1 MAEAVRHDKT
11 ARQLRLLSD
20 ALDSGRLGPVRRLI
34 NTLAPAE
41 IGNLLESLP
50 PAKRVVVW
58 GLVDPEDDGEVL
70 VHVGDEVRESLLADM
85 DADEIIAAVEDLDI
99 DDLADLVEDLPDT
112 VIDEVL
118 KSMDRENRERLEQVL
133 SYPEDTAGRL
143 MNPDVVTVR
152 ADVNVDV
159 VLRYLRLR
167 GELPDHT
174 DHLFVV
180 SRRHQYL
187 GRLSLASL
195 VTHEDSTPINRLIDD
210 EQPAIDVEE
219 SAEEVARQF
228 SDHDWVSAPVV
239 DDNNIL
245 LGRIT
250 IDDVVDIIRE
260 QAEHQ
265 ALGAA
270 GLDEDEDLF
279 SPVKRAVRGRVVW
292 LGINLCTAFLAAT
305 VIGQY
310 ELTLQK
316 IVALAVLMPIVA
328 GIGGNAAVQVLT
340 LMVRGLA
347 LGQVGPSNA
356 KILLWKEIRVAL
368 INGILIGGIVG
379 VIAYFWFRS
388 PLLSLVITMALIIN
402 FCAAATAGV
411 LLPLLL
417 KRMNIDPAVAGTV
430 VVTAVTD
437 VMGFFSFLGLA
448 TLILMHLGRCYA
460 TPGQGG
466 RLERRARLW
475 LHRTA
480 ANLGGRWQDLLPHPR
495 LPAARPATGAR
506 RTGQVHCPPPGRRA
520 LARHTGDAGCTAIT
534 ELKTPCT
541 KTSKASQSLHR
552 SQRSDAYGAGAGLRR
567 AAGTGDSTR
576 ATPV

>member
-20 ALDSGRLGPVRRLI
+20 ALDSGRLGPVRRLV

-50 PAKRVVVW
+50 PGKREIVW

-70 VHVGDEVRESLLADM
+70 VHVGEEVRESLLADM
-85 DADEIIAAVEDLDI
+85 DPDEIIAAVEDLDI

-133 SYPEDTAGRL
+133 SYPEDSAGRL

-187 GRLSLASL
+187 GRLSLAAL
-195 VTHEDSTPINRLIDD
+195 VTHEDNTPINRLIDD
-210 EQPAIDVEE
+210 EQPAIDVGE
-219 SAEEVARQF
+219 SADEVARQF

-250 IDDVVDIIRE
+250 IDDVVDIIRS

-270 GLDEDEDLF
+270 GLDEEEDLF
-279 SPVKRAVRGRVVW
+279 SPIKRAVRGRVVW
-292 LGINLCTAFLAAT
+292 LGINLCTAFLAAS
-305 VIGQY
+305 VIGQF

-316 IVALAVLMPIVA
+316 VVALAVLMPIVA
-328 GIGGNAAVQVLT
+328 GVGGNAAVQVLT
-340 LMVRGLA
+340 LMVRGIA
-347 LGQVGPSNA
+347 LGQVGQSNA
-356 KILLWKEIRVAL
+356 RILLWKESRGAL
-368 INGILIGGIVG
+368 INGTLIGTVVGI
-379 VIAYFWFRS
+379 IAYLWFHS
-388 PLLSLVITMALIIN
+388 FLLSLVITMALIIN
-402 FCAAATAGV
+402 FCAAALAGV

-417 KRMNIDPAVAGTV
+417 KRMNVDPAVAGTV

-448 TLILMHLGRCYA
+448 SLIL
-460 TPGQGG
+460 
-466 RLERRARLW
+466 
-475 LHRTA
+475 LH
-480 ANLGGRWQDLLPHPR
+480 
-495 LPAARPATGAR
+495 
-506 RTGQVHCPPPGRRA
+506 
-520 LARHTGDAGCTAIT
+520 
-534 ELKTPCT
+534 
-541 KTSKASQSLHR
+541 
-552 SQRSDAYGAGAGLRR
+552 
-567 AAGTGDSTR
+567 
-576 ATPV
+576 

>member
-20 ALDSGRLGPVRRLI
+20 ALDSGRLGPVKRLI

-50 PAKRVVVW
+50 PGKREVVW
-58 GLVDPEDDGEVL
+58 GLVDAEDDGEVL
-70 VHVGDEVRESLLADM
+70 LHVGEEVRESLLAEM
-85 DADEIIAAVEDLDI
+85 DTDEIVAAVEDLDI

-133 SYPEDTAGRL
+133 SYAEDTAGRL

-187 GRLSLASL
+187 GRVSLASL
-195 VTHEDSTPINRLIDD
+195 VTHEDTTPINRLIDD
-210 EQPAIDVEE
+210 EQPAIDVNE
-219 SAEEVARQF
+219 SDQEVARQF

-239 DDNNIL
+239 DENNIL

-250 IDDVVDIIRE
+250 IDDVVDIIRA

-270 GLDEDEDLF
+270 GLDEEEDLF
-279 SPVKRAVRGRVVW
+279 SPIKRAVRGRIVW
-292 LGINLCTAFLAAT
+292 LGINLATAFLAAT
-305 VIGQY
+305 VIGQF
-310 ELTLQK
+310 EMTLEK
-316 IVALAVLMPIVA
+316 VVALAILMPIVA

-347 LGQVGPSNA
+347 LGQVGASNA
-356 KILLWKEIRVAL
+356 RILLWKEIRVAL
-368 INGILIGGIVG
+368 INGVLIGGLVG
-379 VIAYFWFRS
+379 LIAWVWFGS
-388 PLLSLVITMALIIN
+388 PLLMLVIALALVIN
-402 FCAAATAGV
+402 FCAAALAGV

-417 KRMNIDPAVAGTV
+417 KRLNVDPAVAGTV

-437 VMGFFSFLGLA
+437 VIGFFSFLGLA
-448 TLILMHLGRCYA
+448 TLILIR
-460 TPGQGG
+460 
-466 RLERRARLW
+466 
-475 LHRTA
+475 
-480 ANLGGRWQDLLPHPR
+480 
-495 LPAARPATGAR
+495 
-506 RTGQVHCPPPGRRA
+506 
-520 LARHTGDAGCTAIT
+520 
-534 ELKTPCT
+534 
-541 KTSKASQSLHR
+541 
-552 SQRSDAYGAGAGLRR
+552 
-567 AAGTGDSTR
+567 
-576 ATPV
+576 

>member
-20 ALDSGRLGPVRRLI
+20 ALDSGRLGPVRRLV

-50 PAKRVVVW
+50 PGKREIVW

-70 VHVGDEVRESLLADM
+70 VHVGEEVRESLLADM
-85 DADEIIAAVEDLDI
+85 DPDEIIAAVEDLDI

-133 SYPEDTAGRL
+133 SYPEDSAGRL

-187 GRLSLASL
+187 GRLSLAAL
-195 VTHEDSTPINRLIDD
+195 VTHEDNTPINRLIDD
-210 EQPAIDVEE
+210 EQPAIDVGE
-219 SAEEVARQF
+219 SADEVARQF

-239 DDNNIL
+239 DDSNIL

-250 IDDVVDIIRE
+250 IDDVVDIIRS

-270 GLDEDEDLF
+270 GLDEEEDLF
-279 SPVKRAVRGRVVW
+279 SPIKRAVRGRVVW
-292 LGINLCTAFLAAT
+292 LGINLCTAFLAAS
-305 VIGQY
+305 VIGQF

-316 IVALAVLMPIVA
+316 VVALAVLMPIVA
-328 GIGGNAAVQVLT
+328 GVGGNAAVQVLT
-340 LMVRGLA
+340 LMVRGIA
-347 LGQVGPSNA
+347 LGQVGQSNA
-356 KILLWKEIRVAL
+356 RILLWKESRVAL
-368 INGILIGGIVG
+368 INGTLIGTVVGI
-379 VIAYFWFRS
+379 IAYLWFHS
-388 PLLSLVITMALIIN
+388 FLLSLVITLALIIN
-402 FCAAATAGV
+402 FCAAALAGV

-417 KRMNIDPAVAGTV
+417 KRMNVDPAVAGTV

-448 TLILMHLGRCYA
+448 TLIL
-460 TPGQGG
+460 
-466 RLERRARLW
+466 
-475 LHRTA
+475 LH
-480 ANLGGRWQDLLPHPR
+480 
-495 LPAARPATGAR
+495 
-506 RTGQVHCPPPGRRA
+506 
-520 LARHTGDAGCTAIT
+520 
-534 ELKTPCT
+534 
-541 KTSKASQSLHR
+541 
-552 SQRSDAYGAGAGLRR
+552 
-567 AAGTGDSTR
+567 
-576 ATPV
+576 

>member
-50 PAKRVVVW
+50 PGKREVVW
-58 GLVDPEDDGEVL
+58 GLVDAEDDGEVL

-85 DADEIIAAVEDLDI
+85 DPDEIIAAVEDLDI

-195 VTHEDSTPINRLIDD
+195 VTHDDNTPINRLIDG
-210 EQPAIDVEE
+210 EQPAIAVED
-219 SAEEVARQF
+219 SADAVARQF
-228 SDHDWVSAPVV
+228 TDHDWISAPVV

-279 SPVKRAVRGRVVW
+279 SPVSRAFRRRLTW
-292 LGINLCTAFLAAT
+292 LGINLGTAFLASSVVGRFEGT
-305 VIGQY
+305 I
-310 ELTLQK
+310 EK

-328 GIGGNAAVQVLT
+328 GMGGNAGTQVLA

-347 LGQVGPSNA
+347 LGQVGASNVRV
-356 KILLWKEIRVAL
+356 LLWKELRVAL
-368 INGILIGGIVG
+368 MNGLSLGLVLG
-379 VIAYFWFRS
+379 VIVFLWFHDF
-388 PLLSLVITMALIIN
+388 PLSLVIGSALTIN
-402 FCAAATAGV
+402 LLSAATAGV
-411 LLPLLL
+411 LVPLTL
-417 KRMNIDPAVAGTV
+417 KRLGFDPALAGGVILT
-430 VVTAVTD
+430 TVTD
-437 VMGFFSFLGLA
+437 VMGFLSFLGLA
-448 TLILMHLGRCYA
+448 TA
-460 TPGQGG
+460 V
-466 RLERRARLW
+466 
-475 LHRTA
+475 
-480 ANLGGRWQDLLPHPR
+480 LLR
-495 LPAARPATGAR
+495 
-506 RTGQVHCPPPGRRA
+506 
-520 LARHTGDAGCTAIT
+520 
-534 ELKTPCT
+534 
-541 KTSKASQSLHR
+541 
-552 SQRSDAYGAGAGLRR
+552 
-567 AAGTGDSTR
+567 
-576 ATPV
+576 

>member
-11 ARQLRLLSD
+11 ARQLRMLSD
-20 ALDSGRLGPVRRLI
+20 ALDSGRLGPVRRLV

-50 PAKRVVVW
+50 PGKREVVW

-70 VHVGDEVRESLLADM
+70 VHVGEEVRESLLADM
-85 DADEIIAAVEDLDI
+85 DPDEIVAAVEDLDI

-187 GRLSLASL
+187 GRVSLASL
-195 VTHEDSTPINRLIDD
+195 VTHEDTTPINRLIDD
-210 EQPAIDVEE
+210 EQPAIDVGE

-250 IDDVVDIIRE
+250 IDDVVDIIRA

-270 GLDEDEDLF
+270 GLDEEEDLF
-279 SPVKRAVRGRVVW
+279 SPIKRAVRGRVVW
-292 LGINLCTAFLAAT
+292 LGINLCTAFLAAS
-305 VIGQY
+305 VIGQF
-310 ELTLQK
+310 EVTLEK
-316 IVALAVLMPIVA
+316 VVALAILMPIVA
-328 GIGGNAAVQVLT
+328 GVGGNAAVQVLT

-356 KILLWKEIRVAL
+356 RILLWKELRVAL
-368 INGILIGGIVG
+368 INGVLIGVVVG
-379 VIAYFWFRS
+379 LIALLWFRS
-388 PLLSLVITMALIIN
+388 PLLSLVITLALIIN
-402 FCAAATAGV
+402 FCAAALAGV
-411 LLPLLL
+411 LLPLML
-417 KRMNIDPAVAGTV
+417 KRMNVDPAVAGTV

-448 TLILMHLGRCYA
+448 TLIL
-460 TPGQGG
+460 
-466 RLERRARLW
+466 
-475 LHRTA
+475 LH
-480 ANLGGRWQDLLPHPR
+480 
-495 LPAARPATGAR
+495 
-506 RTGQVHCPPPGRRA
+506 
-520 LARHTGDAGCTAIT
+520 
-534 ELKTPCT
+534 
-541 KTSKASQSLHR
+541 
-552 SQRSDAYGAGAGLRR
+552 
-567 AAGTGDSTR
+567 
-576 ATPV
+576 

>member
-1 MAEAVRHDKT
+1 MVETIRHDKT

-20 ALDSGRLGPVRRLI
+20 ALDSGRLGPVRRLV
-34 NTLAPAE
+34 NTLSPAE

-50 PAKRVVVW
+50 PGKREVVW

-85 DADEIIAAVEDLDI
+85 DTDEIVAAVEDLDI

-347 LGQVGPSNA
+347 LGHVGPSNA

-368 INGILIGGIVG
+368 INGLLIGGVVG
-379 VIAYFWFRS
+379 IIAFAWFGD
-388 PLLSLVITMALIIN
+388 PMLSLVIAMALVLN

-448 TLILMHLGRCYA
+448 TLILMH
-460 TPGQGG
+460 
-466 RLERRARLW
+466 
-475 LHRTA
+475 
-480 ANLGGRWQDLLPHPR
+480 
-495 LPAARPATGAR
+495 
-506 RTGQVHCPPPGRRA
+506 
-520 LARHTGDAGCTAIT
+520 
-534 ELKTPCT
+534 
-541 KTSKASQSLHR
+541 
-552 SQRSDAYGAGAGLRR
+552 
-567 AAGTGDSTR
+567 
-576 ATPV
+576 

>member
-50 PAKRVVVW
+50 PGKREVVW
-58 GLVDPEDDGEVL
+58 GLVDAEDDGEVL
-70 VHVGDEVRESLLADM
+70 LHVGEEVRESLLAEM
-85 DADEIIAAVEDLDI
+85 DPDEIIAAVEDLDI

-133 SYPEDTAGRL
+133 SYAEDTAGRL

-187 GRLSLASL
+187 GRVSLASL
-195 VTHEDSTPINRLIDD
+195 VTHEDTTAINRLIDD
-210 EQPAIDVEE
+210 EQPAIDVNE

-239 DDNNIL
+239 DENNIL

-250 IDDVVDIIRE
+250 IDDVVDIIRS

-270 GLDEDEDLF
+270 GLDEEEDLF
-279 SPVKRAVRGRVVW
+279 SPIKRAVRGRIVW
-292 LGINLCTAFLAAT
+292 LGINLATAFLAAT

-310 ELTLQK
+310 ELTLEK
-316 IVALAVLMPIVA
+316 VVALAILMPIVA

-356 KILLWKEIRVAL
+356 RILLWKEIRVAL
-368 INGILIGGIVG
+368 INGVLIGGIVG
-379 VIAYFWFRS
+379 LIAWAWFGSALLMLVIA
-388 PLLSLVITMALIIN
+388 LALIIN
-402 FCAAATAGV
+402 FCAAALAGV

-417 KRMNIDPAVAGTV
+417 KRMNVDPAVAGTV

-437 VMGFFSFLGLA
+437 VIGFFSFLGLA
-448 TLILMHLGRCYA
+448 TAIL
-460 TPGQGG
+460 
-466 RLERRARLW
+466 
-475 LHRTA
+475 LH
-480 ANLGGRWQDLLPHPR
+480 
-495 LPAARPATGAR
+495 
-506 RTGQVHCPPPGRRA
+506 
-520 LARHTGDAGCTAIT
+520 
-534 ELKTPCT
+534 
-541 KTSKASQSLHR
+541 
-552 SQRSDAYGAGAGLRR
+552 
-567 AAGTGDSTR
+567 
-576 ATPV
+576 